1 MYLRCYITLNCSL
14 AKNVLGIGNQTALL
28 YSTLLYVGIKKK
40 KKKKKK
46 I

>member
-28 YSTLLYVGIKKK
+28 YSTLGIKKK

-46 I
+46 N